1 MTKASKDF
9 VVNIN
14 ICPPNRSWIAFVI
27 STPGTIG
34 MTAAMIIVAKSPL
47 GTNACPITE
56 IIPITKEPMNSG
68 INCACSFRS
77 NISTTKYPIVPAN
90 TAVMIS
96 TRRPPV
102 DRGSS

>member
-1 MTKASKDF
+1 
-9 VVNIN
+9 
-14 ICPPNRSWIAFVI
+14 
-27 STPGTIG
+27 

-77 NISTTKYPIVPAN
+77 
-90 TAVMIS
+90 
-96 TRRPPV
+96 
-102 DRGSS
+102 